1 MPSTQIL
8 SVGPVSALIRS
19 TRTWAGGLNGWPFRV
34 PSQALLTSRASMA
47 SEASQGVALR
57 TSQAR
62 HRGTRISTGRAHNRL
77 LPSTSRTRSSDHSLV
92 LQP

>member
-8 SVGPVSALIRS
+8 SVGAVSALILS
-19 TRTWAGGLNGWPFRV
+19 TRTWAGGLNGLPLRL
-34 PSQALLTSRASMA
+34 PSQALLTSSASMA

-62 HRGTRISTGRAHNRL
+62 QSGTRISTGRAHSRL
-77 LPSTSRTRSSDHSLV
+77 LPSTSRTRSRDHSLV